1 MARQGLL
8 EITCTATNSLG
19 SVELEHTIVI
29 ECKYLYEFTIIYSCL
44 LLYADEPSQLILNV
58 PKTVNREELSVDCST
73 DAANPAKHLT
83 WRING
88 VKVTEGVEA
97 SEIVMETGGIISHS
111 VINVNLTAD
120 VDQLRVTCCVDGMD
134 LCSSKTATILGK
146 QSYNK
151 LGIII

>member
-1 MARQGLL
+1 M
-8 EITCTATNSLG
+8 
-19 SVELEHTIVI
+19 
-29 ECKYLYEFTIIYSCL
+29 
-44 LLYADEPSQLILNV
+44 
-58 PKTVNREELSVDCST
+58 
-73 DAANPAKHLT
+73 
-83 WRING
+83 
-88 VKVTEGVEA
+88 EA
-97 SEIVMETGGIISHS
+97 SEIKLETGGIISHS